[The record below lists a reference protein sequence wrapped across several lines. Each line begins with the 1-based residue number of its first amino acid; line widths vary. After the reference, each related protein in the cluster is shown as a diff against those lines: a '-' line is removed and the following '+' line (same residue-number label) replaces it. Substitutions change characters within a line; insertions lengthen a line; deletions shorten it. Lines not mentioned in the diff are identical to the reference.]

1 LPVFFYL
8 KILKQES
15 PFNRGRFHDSTD
27 FYMIDKIEQ
36 IKKEIKDFNLSG
48 LDELEAY
55 RLKFLSRNG
64 EVQDMFKLMGSVPKE
79 EKAAVGK
86 AMNEVKNLAQKRYD
100 TAKEQLKSGEKKVFG
115 ALDDITL
122 PVEPSYTGSFHPLT
136 RALDEIKQIFMR
148 LGFNIADG
156 PELEDDFHNFTA
168 LNFPPDHP
176 ARDMQDTFFVRK
188 SEDPKVA
195 DLVLRTH
202 TSPVQIRLMKDN
214 KPPLRSV
221 MPGRVYRNEAVTAK
235 SYFQFNQVEGLYVD
249 EHVTLGE
256 LIETLVMFARLMYG
270 SDVKYRVRPSF
281 FPFTEPSLE
290 MDVWWENENGGQ
302 WLEILGAG
310 MVDPNVFDA
319 VGIDSEKYTGFAF
332 GMGVDRIAMLRYG
345 IDDIRLLYENDI
357 RFLNQFKS

>member
-1 LPVFFYL
+1 
-8 KILKQES
+8 
-15 PFNRGRFHDSTD
+15 
-27 FYMIDKIEQ
+27 MIDTIEK
-36 IKKEIKDFNLSG
+36 IKKEIQNFKISNEE
-48 LDELEAY
+48 ELEAF
-55 RLKFLSRNG
+55 RLEFLSRNG
-64 EVQDMFKLMGSVPKE
+64 KVQNMFGMMGKVPKE
-79 EKAAVGK
+79 KKAEVGK
-86 AMNEVKNLAQKRYD
+86 LMNSVKVLAQQKFDDAQLNLKKSSR
-100 TAKEQLKSGEKKVFG
+100 KEFG
-115 ALDDITL
+115 AADDITL
-122 PVEPSYTGSFHPLT
+122 PVEPTYSGSYHPLT
-136 RALDEIKQIFMR
+136 QALNEMKQIFLR

-188 SEDPKVA
+188 TDNQSEQ

-202 TSPVQIRLMKDN
+202 TSPVQIRLMKDQE
-214 KPPLRSV
+214 PPLRSI

-249 EHVTLGE
+249 KGVNMGE
-256 LIETLVMFARLMYG
+256 LIETLVMFAKLMYG

-281 FPFTEPSLE
+281 FPFTEPSIE
-290 MDVWWENENGGQ
+290 MDIWWENEKGGQ

-310 MVDPNVFDA
+310 MVDPNVFESVD
-319 VGIDSEKYTGFAF
+319 VDPEIYTGFAF

-357 RFLNQFKS
+357 RFLEQFKS